1 MSIQEAKTM
10 LRQLGGAQLKLPNNI
25 NMVAALKAENR
36 DRCQALLDAAQKAE
50 RDFTPAE
57 KAEYDACIEVMKSC
71 SARMEDV
78 ALRGGPTFGSR
89 PFSPHQL
96 IGIPTN
102 PDDGAAPEGL
112 SAVHDWMR
120 GKIEATSTPLHVYQS
135 PVSPGLA
142 AAIPTSVLDAM
153 RSYFLNDPFRLAG
166 STIYNTEDTQPL
178 VKPIISAGSD
188 ADSFVEGQSATDSKP
203 FQADSFTFGG
213 TKYSRLV
220 KVSEEAL
227 MNVLM
232 DLPGEILA
240 ELTASVANTFTGAIT
255 TALTLALQ
263 SNSSCLVSFGA
274 DHYEACL
281 NLLGAVPPR
290 FETDTNCFMGSRAML
305 KSIRNTR
312 ASGSGDP
319 LFDPTTGLVMNR
331 RFIINDNLTRLV
343 YGNWAAGAF
352 VRKSPFFLQRLI
364 EAYHTEG
371 AIGFKATQYLDSKF
385 LASVSAVTTQPL
397 YFTHLD
403 VAGS

>member
-1 MSIQEAKTM
+1 MNLQEAKTA
-10 LRQLGGAQLKLPNNI
+10 LHQVSGASLKLPNNL
-25 NMVAALKAENR
+25 NAVAALKAENR
-36 DRCQALLDAAQKAE
+36 DRCHELIDQAQKAE
-50 RDFTPAE
+50 RDFNPAE
-57 KAEYDACIEVMKSC
+57 KAEYDACIDVMKSC
-71 SARMEDV
+71 SARLDRS
-78 ALRGGPTFGSR
+78 AAYGSPR
-89 PFSPHQL
+89 PL

-102 PDDGAAPEGL
+102 PEEGDAPEGL

-142 AAIPTSVLDAM
+142 AAIPTAILDAM

-166 STIYNTEDTQPL
+166 STIYNTENTDPL
-178 VKPIISAGSD
+178 IKPIISAGSD
-188 ADSFVEGQSATDSKP
+188 ADTFVEGQSATDSKP

-227 MNVLM
+227 MNVAM

-240 ELTASVANTFTGAIT
+240 ELAASVANTFSGAIT

-263 SNSSCLVSFGA
+263 SNSNCLVSFGA
-274 DHYEACL
+274 DHYEAVL
-281 NLLGAVPPR
+281 NLIAAVPPR
-290 FETDTNCFMGSRAML
+290 FETDTNCFMGSRSML

-331 RFIINDNLTRLV
+331 RFIVNDSLTRLV
-343 YGNWAAGAF
+343 YGNWAAGSF

-371 AIGFKATQYLDSKF
+371 AVGFKATQYLDSKF